1 MHNDIKLDY
10 GTDFPKMIL
19 NNNANK
25 ALVERMYQFF
35 HNCIV
40 QKKVLAF
47 YLLLKL
53 PQILRVLI
61 AWYLPR
67 KSFIKKKED
76 NHRRRIILENL
87 GMSLLDA
94 GLQRQVQ
101 VTRISRATKLSL
113 PKCRYKID
121 IESSLSTSYQLSKH
135 KSRRFFFFSC

>member
-1 MHNDIKLDY
+1 MLIKHL
-10 GTDFPKMIL
+10 L
-19 NNNANK
+19 NECINFFTI
-25 ALVERMYQFF
+25 AL
-35 HNCIV
+35 CK
-40 QKKVLAF
+40 KKVLVF
-47 YLLLKL
+47 CLLLEL
-53 PQILRVLI
+53 SQILRVLI

-67 KSFIKKKED
+67 KSFIKKKEA

-94 GLQRQVQ
+94 WLQRQVQ

-135 KSRRFFFFSC
+135 KSRRFFFFSS